1 MWWKICKLLVAL
13 VLIALLMLIFVN
25 LKQQNTNADVEKK
38 TKLAEEIQN
47 NGRSEL
53 IESREMYLPIEDN
66 ENTKANAG
74 ESIQTT
80 SEPEIDSDRN
90 TKQAFYAGS
99 IRYAKYDEK
108 KVYAALSNDPDEKPK
123 VSKGDRSIN
132 LSNSKGETIYLEP
145 GRIAYRYS
153 ASSNQIYELT
163 SYPAQAT
170 EKDAKL
176 RQKGIEALKTELRDM
191 NQEEAKRKAEE
202 IIDNL
207 FKSDL
212 YHVEVIDVYGY
223 TKEQLEEQHR
233 ILYKERDSWN
243 YFYKELPK
251 EIDDDVYYL
260 KMQMYIEENPICIED
275 ESLGLQ
281 YSIYSDVSIVPTKI
295 DLVMSKDKVF
305 YMDISYEFDLS
316 DIEKMDAL
324 SEMEMEME
332 KRLEEEMKG
341 NLLADNFEM
350 SFRYLYI
357 RHGTGEKATYTL
369 QPAWRVQIDQKNNEE
384 TLLFYDAV
392 TGKQLF

>member
-25 LKQQNTNADVEKK
+25 SKQQNTNADVEKK

-145 GRIAYRYS
+145 GRIAYRYGS
-153 ASSNQIYELT
+153 SSNQIYELT

-281 YSIYSDVSIVPTKI
+281 YSIYSDVSIVPTEI
-295 DLVMSKDKVF
+295 DIVMSKDKVF
-305 YMDISYEFDLS
+305 YMDISYDYF
-316 DIEKMDAL
+316 
-324 SEMEMEME
+324 
-332 KRLEEEMKG
+332 
-341 NLLADNFEM
+341 LL
-350 SFRYLYI
+350 
-357 RHGTGEKATYTL
+357 GTL
-369 QPAWRVQIDQKNNEE
+369 
-384 TLLFYDAV
+384 
-392 TGKQLF
+392 

>member
-1 MWWKICKLLVAL
+1 
-13 VLIALLMLIFVN
+13 
-25 LKQQNTNADVEKK
+25 
-38 TKLAEEIQN
+38 
-47 NGRSEL
+47 
-53 IESREMYLPIEDN
+53 
-66 ENTKANAG
+66 
-74 ESIQTT
+74 
-80 SEPEIDSDRN
+80 
-90 TKQAFYAGS
+90 
-99 IRYAKYDEK
+99 
-108 KVYAALSNDPDEKPK
+108 
-123 VSKGDRSIN
+123 
-132 LSNSKGETIYLEP
+132 
-145 GRIAYRYS
+145 
-153 ASSNQIYELT
+153 
-163 SYPAQAT
+163 
-170 EKDAKL
+170 
-176 RQKGIEALKTELRDM
+176 M

-202 IIDNL
+202 MIDNL

-233 ILYKERDSWN
+233 ILYKEGDSWN

-295 DLVMSKDKVF
+295 DIVMSKDKVF

-316 DIEKMDAL
+316 NIEKMDAL
-324 SEMEMEME
+324 SEMEME
-332 KRLEEEMKG
+332 KRLEEEMEG

>member
-25 LKQQNTNADVEKK
+25 LKQQNTDADVEKK

-47 NGRSEL
+47 SGRSEL

-123 VSKGDRSIN
+123 ISKGDRSIN

-145 GRIAYRYS
+145 GRIAYGYS
-153 ASSNQIYELT
+153 PSSNQIYELT

-295 DLVMSKDKVF
+295 DIVMSKDKVF

-316 DIEKMDAL
+316 NIEKMDAL
-324 SEMEMEME
+324 SEMEME
-332 KRLEEEMKG
+332 KRLEEMKG

-357 RHGTGEKATYTL
+357 RHGTGENATYTL

>member
-1 MWWKICKLLVAL
+1 
-13 VLIALLMLIFVN
+13 
-25 LKQQNTNADVEKK
+25 
-38 TKLAEEIQN
+38 
-47 NGRSEL
+47 
-53 IESREMYLPIEDN
+53 
-66 ENTKANAG
+66 
-74 ESIQTT
+74 
-80 SEPEIDSDRN
+80 
-90 TKQAFYAGS
+90 
-99 IRYAKYDEK
+99 
-108 KVYAALSNDPDEKPK
+108 
-123 VSKGDRSIN
+123 
-132 LSNSKGETIYLEP
+132 
-145 GRIAYRYS
+145 
-153 ASSNQIYELT
+153 
-163 SYPAQAT
+163 
-170 EKDAKL
+170 
-176 RQKGIEALKTELRDM
+176 M

-202 IIDNL
+202 MIDNL
-207 FKSDL
+207 FRSDL

-316 DIEKMDAL
+316 NIEKMDAL
-324 SEMEMEME
+324 SEMEME
-332 KRLEEEMKG
+332 KRLEEEMEG

>member
-25 LKQQNTNADVEKK
+25 SKQQNTNANVEKK

-80 SEPEIDSDRN
+80 SEPEMDSDRN

-153 ASSNQIYELT
+153 PSSNQIYELT

-295 DLVMSKDKVF
+295 DIVMSKDKVF

-316 DIEKMDAL
+316 NIEKMDAL
-324 SEMEMEME
+324 SEMEMK
-332 KRLEEEMKG
+332 KRLEEMEG
-341 NLLADNFEM
+341 NLLADHFEM

-384 TLLFYDAV
+384 TLLFYDAI

>member
-25 LKQQNTNADVEKK
+25 SKQQNTNADVEKK

-145 GRIAYRYS
+145 GRIAYRYGS
-153 ASSNQIYELT
+153 SSNQIYELT

-202 IIDNL
+202 MIDNL

-251 EIDDDVYYL
+251 EIDNDVYYL

-295 DLVMSKDKVF
+295 DLVMSKNKVF

-316 DIEKMDAL
+316 NIEKMDAL
-324 SEMEMEME
+324 SEMEME
-332 KRLEEEMKG
+332 KRLEEEMEG

>member
-25 LKQQNTNADVEKK
+25 SKQQNTNADVEKK

-74 ESIQTT
+74 KSIQTT

-145 GRIAYRYS
+145 GRIAYGYGS
-153 ASSNQIYELT
+153 SSNQIYELT

-202 IIDNL
+202 MIDNL

-212 YHVEVIDVYGY
+212 YHVEVIDVY
-223 TKEQLEEQHR
+223 
-233 ILYKERDSWN
+233 
-243 YFYKELPK
+243 
-251 EIDDDVYYL
+251 
-260 KMQMYIEENPICIED
+260 
-275 ESLGLQ
+275 
-281 YSIYSDVSIVPTKI
+281 
-295 DLVMSKDKVF
+295 
-305 YMDISYEFDLS
+305 
-316 DIEKMDAL
+316 
-324 SEMEMEME
+324 
-332 KRLEEEMKG
+332 
-341 NLLADNFEM
+341 
-350 SFRYLYI
+350 
-357 RHGTGEKATYTL
+357 
-369 QPAWRVQIDQKNNEE
+369 
-384 TLLFYDAV
+384 
-392 TGKQLF
+392 

>member
-1 MWWKICKLLVAL
+1 
-13 VLIALLMLIFVN
+13 
-25 LKQQNTNADVEKK
+25 
-38 TKLAEEIQN
+38 
-47 NGRSEL
+47 
-53 IESREMYLPIEDN
+53 
-66 ENTKANAG
+66 
-74 ESIQTT
+74 
-80 SEPEIDSDRN
+80 
-90 TKQAFYAGS
+90 
-99 IRYAKYDEK
+99 
-108 KVYAALSNDPDEKPK
+108 
-123 VSKGDRSIN
+123 
-132 LSNSKGETIYLEP
+132 
-145 GRIAYRYS
+145 
-153 ASSNQIYELT
+153 
-163 SYPAQAT
+163 
-170 EKDAKL
+170 
-176 RQKGIEALKTELRDM
+176 M

-202 IIDNL
+202 MIDNL

-251 EIDDDVYYL
+251 EIDDGVYYL

-316 DIEKMDAL
+316 NIEKMDAL
-324 SEMEMEME
+324 SEMEME
-332 KRLEEEMKG
+332 KRLEEEMEG

>member
-1 MWWKICKLLVAL
+1 
-13 VLIALLMLIFVN
+13 
-25 LKQQNTNADVEKK
+25 
-38 TKLAEEIQN
+38 
-47 NGRSEL
+47 
-53 IESREMYLPIEDN
+53 
-66 ENTKANAG
+66 
-74 ESIQTT
+74 
-80 SEPEIDSDRN
+80 
-90 TKQAFYAGS
+90 
-99 IRYAKYDEK
+99 
-108 KVYAALSNDPDEKPK
+108 
-123 VSKGDRSIN
+123 
-132 LSNSKGETIYLEP
+132 
-145 GRIAYRYS
+145 
-153 ASSNQIYELT
+153 
-163 SYPAQAT
+163 
-170 EKDAKL
+170 
-176 RQKGIEALKTELRDM
+176 M

-202 IIDNL
+202 MIDNL

-316 DIEKMDAL
+316 NIEKMDAL
-324 SEMEMEME
+324 SEMEME
-332 KRLEEEMKG
+332 KRLEEEMEG

>member
-13 VLIALLMLIFVN
+13 VSIALLMLIFVN
-25 LKQQNTNADVEKK
+25 SKQQNINADVEKK

-80 SEPEIDSDRN
+80 SEPEMDSDRN

-145 GRIAYRYS
+145 GRIAYGYGS
-153 ASSNQIYELT
+153 SSNQIYELT

-251 EIDDDVYYL
+251 EIDDGVYYL

-295 DLVMSKDKVF
+295 DIVMSKDKVF
-305 YMDISYEFDLS
+305 YVDISYEFDLS
-316 DIEKMDAL
+316 NIEKMDAL
-324 SEMEMEME
+324 SEMEME
-332 KRLEEEMKG
+332 KRLEEMEG

-392 TGKQLF
+392 TEKQLF

>member
-1 MWWKICKLLVAL
+1 
-13 VLIALLMLIFVN
+13 
-25 LKQQNTNADVEKK
+25 
-38 TKLAEEIQN
+38 
-47 NGRSEL
+47 
-53 IESREMYLPIEDN
+53 
-66 ENTKANAG
+66 
-74 ESIQTT
+74 
-80 SEPEIDSDRN
+80 
-90 TKQAFYAGS
+90 
-99 IRYAKYDEK
+99 
-108 KVYAALSNDPDEKPK
+108 
-123 VSKGDRSIN
+123 
-132 LSNSKGETIYLEP
+132 
-145 GRIAYRYS
+145 
-153 ASSNQIYELT
+153 
-163 SYPAQAT
+163 
-170 EKDAKL
+170 
-176 RQKGIEALKTELRDM
+176 M

-295 DLVMSKDKVF
+295 DIVMSKDKVF

-316 DIEKMDAL
+316 NIEKMDAL
-324 SEMEMEME
+324 SEMEME
-332 KRLEEEMKG
+332 KRLEEEMEG
-341 NLLADNFEM
+341 NLLADHFEM

-384 TLLFYDAV
+384 TLLFYDAI